1 MCSPMCVPGVA
12 VGIVLNVPRVSLGPS
27 GLGSQ
32 VSRWLIPPQANKMML
47 DFALPDGLG
56 LFLSEFAKL
65 WNFKKSVRENPRQPR
80 LVDNTFRLLMSGG
93 RNRSLIGLKVF
104 DSYNNNKALIR
115 LVINFL
121 LAKSE
126 C

>member
-1 MCSPMCVPGVA
+1 MCSPMCVPGVE

-32 VSRWLIPPQANKMML
+32 VSRWLIPPQANKMMH

-65 WNFKKSVRENPRQPR
+65 CNFKKSVRENPRQPR

-93 RNRSLIGLKVF
+93 RKRSLIGLKVF
-104 DSYNNNKALIR
+104 DSYNKNKALIR

>member
-1 MCSPMCVPGVA
+1 MCSPICVPGVA

-32 VSRWLIPPQANKMML
+32 VSRWLIPPQANKMMH
-47 DFALPDGLG
+47 DFALPVGLE
-56 LFLSEFAKL
+56 LFLSELAKL

-93 RNRSLIGLKVF
+93 RKRSLIVSKVF
-104 DSYNNNKALIR
+104 DSYVNNKASIR

-121 LAKSE
+121 LAESE

>member
-1 MCSPMCVPGVA
+1 MCSPICVPGVA
-12 VGIVLNVPRVSLGPS
+12 VDIGLNIPRVSLGPS

-32 VSRWLIPPQANKMML
+32 VSRWLIPPQAKRMMH
-47 DFALPDGLG
+47 DFALPDGLV

-65 WNFKKSVRENPRQPR
+65 CNFKKSVRENPRQPR

-93 RNRSLIGLKVF
+93 RKRSFIGLKVF
-104 DSYNNNKALIR
+104 DTYTNNKALIR

-126 C
+126 R